1 MTAKA
6 GGKKLRRCRPHKF
19 ENNKVKRGPLYKR
32 NGPDSRLPTYEPIPS
47 LVAYYK
53 RTDNGTL

>member
-6 GGKKLRRCRPHKF
+6 GGKKLRRCKPHKF
-19 ENNKVKRGPLYKR
+19 ETHKVKKGPLYKR
-32 NGPDSRLPTYEPIPS
+32 NGPKYRLPTYEPIPS

-53 RTDNGTL
+53 VKT